1 MKPVADVSILA
12 ANYNNGRY
20 LSAFIE
26 SVDNSELLPK
36 ELIII
41 DDGSK
46 DDSKQILESFRYLE
60 YLKTIYFEYN
70 KGFTDALNAGL
81 DIAQGK
87 YIMRADPDDILLPNR
102 IKVQYEYMENN
113 PGIDILGSNVLY
125 FNDQDGSIIN
135 SSNFPTDHD
144 TITKR
149 FRRGEHGVQH
159 PSVMIKAEVYKKY
172 RYQKIFPAEDYEIFS
187 RMARD
192 KYQFANI
199 PEPLYKMRVHA
210 GSSTSNIK
218 LKDIKQT
225 FLFRDQIF
233 GTKTG
238 KLRIWLYY
246 KHIYYYRKFQ
256 MNKSSLKKYFY
267 LFISATAYPSK
278 LFKRVFI

>member
-26 SVDNSELLPK
+26 SVDNSEWLPK

-113 PGIDILGSNVLY
+113 SGIDILGSNVLY

-135 SSNFPTDHD
+135 SSNFPIDHD

-149 FRRGEHGVQH
+149 FRKGEHGVQH
-159 PSVMIKAEVYKKY
+159 PSVIIKAEVYKKY

-192 KYQFANI
+192 KYQFTNI
-199 PEPLYKMRVHA
+199 PEPLYRMRVHA

-225 FLFRDQIF
+225 FFFRDQIF
-233 GTKTG
+233 GTKTS

-256 MNKSSLKKYFY
+256 LCNNSFKKSFFVALSAIFY
-267 LFISATAYPSK
+267 PGK
-278 LFKRVFI
+278 VFKRFFT